1 MNPRRPDR
9 KIGREAKQVFVSEG
23 QGAMG
28 RACRTMSIIKRGAGG
43 KVGQLM
49 MRTTMMIS
57 LTPQPLSAAF
67 PFQGTR
73 IK

>member
-1 MNPRRPDR
+1 MR
-9 KIGREAKQVFVSEG
+9 EG

-49 MRTTMMIS
+49 MIS
-57 LTPQPLSAAF
+57 LTPPPQQLSAAF
-67 PFQGTR
+67 PFQGTT
-73 IK
+73 IKSGRGLVLGNVQILTTTKFVY